1 MSELSSPELNRS
13 NEHVRIAR
21 LAIQRCGDAPLS
33 PNAEDYFMSS
43 LTDRDIALIHFLT
56 LRRECEREEQA
67 MQKLLNRGN
76 QRPLQEAA

>member
-1 MSELSSPELNRS
+1 
-13 NEHVRIAR
+13 
-21 LAIQRCGDAPLS
+21 
-33 PNAEDYFMSS
+33 MSS

-76 QRPLQEAA
+76 QHPLQEAA